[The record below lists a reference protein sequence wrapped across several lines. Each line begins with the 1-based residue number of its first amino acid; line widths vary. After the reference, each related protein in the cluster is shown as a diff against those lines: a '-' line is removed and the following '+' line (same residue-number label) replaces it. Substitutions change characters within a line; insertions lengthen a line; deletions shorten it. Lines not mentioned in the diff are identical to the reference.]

1 MIYVDEVADYG
12 KMIGGYGPCW
22 AHLGTDD
29 HTPEGVEILH
39 SFARRLGLKRAWFQ
53 NKPHAPHY
61 DLTVRKQAQ
70 ALRLGA
76 QLATRPEWLR
86 FCAPVL
92 WERTR
97 AGGVVSLSDGE
108 GSGVAGTQRDRPTA
122 KQASGSVGNR
132 GQ

>member
-39 SFARRLGLKRAWFQ
+39 TFARRLGLKRAWFQ
-53 NKPHAPHY
+53 NKPDAPHY
-61 DLTVRKQAQ
+61 DLTARKQTQ

-92 WERTR
+92 WERAR
-97 AGGVVSLSDGE
+97 VGGVVSLSDGR
-108 GSGVAGTQRDRPTA
+108 SGGVVGTQRDQPTA
-122 KQASGSVGNR
+122 QQASGSVGNR